1 MVGKENRVMRD
12 SSVYVKEDIFV
23 SLMEKII
30 RERKAISDL
39 RKRQLETKERREK
52 DQGLPD

>member
-52 DQGLPD
+52 DQGLLD

>member
-23 SLMEKII
+23 SLMEKIT
-30 RERKAISDL
+30 RERKAIGDL
-39 RKRQLETKERREK
+39 RKRQLETKERWEK
-52 DQGLPD
+52 DQGLLD